1 MALSQRKQLS
11 EDQKEL
17 IRELYGR
24 SQENPYQ
31 FPKEKLDAINEL
43 YKRVD
48 APDVFR
54 TALDS
59 ARTDREALEY
69 VQKYKYDTPTQEL
82 YKKIAP
88 EQDAPIET
96 PKKKVKS
103 FLGGPSPEA
112 MNTPSSMNITD
123 VNSVLETEKKKQII
137 QQAIEE
143 KNTPENIASEFE
155 QIYKINPFENPE
167 EAFSRW
173 FETNQADPTKI
184 AEYFENGT
192 LDLENI
198 NESFT
203 EALNSGKLDKE
214 FGVIRPGD
222 ELKEEP
228 KFDKSLFQP
237 EVVQPESTTIKT
249 EEPPVVG
256 EDIPERDIW
265 QAASE
270 LKLSEIVPFY
280 TSSQEAIRLARA
292 LKLIGQLK
300 SGNPISN
307 DDKTFLKELADDRKF
322 EKSTIA
328 AQAFDTLKEMIPFA
342 GEIFATY
349 GIFGIAKKGTQK
361 LLSRKIKSEIKDYV
375 EKGLLID
382 TSSKIVKGSVFVTEA
397 ALLNKGF
404 LTLSKM
410 DDKISLE
417 KQLPQFEFANEGL
430 LITEQGMDKHTADKQ
445 ATYDASREFLTEI
458 VGGRFLQ
465 KLFPALKK
473 GFNKITSKL
482 TPGQSEVVVA
492 QATTNTIGDAIQ
504 RVTGVKLS
512 KQDLIKARQLLQSFG
527 YDGVLEEWGEERIGD
542 ATNEIV
548 YALAN
553 AKDENG
559 ESLLPGFDNE
569 EYADNVVRDLGKGD
583 FGKAWERTAVEF
595 LAFSVPAGGAVT
607 YAGTKS
613 YLQEK
618 TIKQKLPFLSK
629 QISEAEEKLI
639 EIEPQIKKL
648 KEIEKPNP
656 DDVIKLSDL
665 LREKQKINTLQQ
677 LKQIIIDSPEIADE
691 VDLSRIDLDKEI
703 TLTQKEL
710 EEQGVTLKGEG
721 QKEDQEKSK
730 VLGLTAITNAKLQLG
745 LNEGAS
751 YDTVLEEYYGLIRR
765 GGLSKEQKAT
775 YDEHYEKYKTDES
788 YRVQVNEFINRMH
801 EKMGLKPAVADVKQA
816 LSSDKLFDK
825 EGKSYEY
832 KSLKEPKKDLADKVF
847 DYVGKLF
854 NKAFGRFDKN
864 DEMKEVYEKVQKR
877 KLKISSKRA
886 VELEKPEQPKAI
898 PEVEQEFK
906 PEEIEVETTPPS
918 PAIPKDIKLR
928 KSEAKKV
935 KPKKKIFNFIK
946 NRTKKV
952 QVKELEKLSPVAIRE
967 VEAKLSKAPEVDIPM
982 DQREPLEV
990 LRSVLGDEQFTE
1002 LTGLPAGPIKNLEKL
1017 SPKIMQQLQEKF
1029 PEYISS
1035 LEKMDVIDLMSDKEK
1050 EDILKKVE
1058 KKTSKQVID
1067 LIKLEKI
1074 EPKKL
1079 PKGVS
1084 YQLAPASLSNQKY
1097 GAIKGFVKELAK
1109 EGEPAR
1115 FWYEQSGKALLD
1127 ITGGNK
1133 QDAKKLL
1140 SIIAITSP
1148 QMDVLTN
1155 FGQMIKGYYKAIKGE
1170 APLAGRFPKA
1180 MAERIEKVMA
1190 GEEFGGLKTDK
1201 FYRNLM
1207 TVVEG
1212 GVPDVTVDMWMMRA
1226 FGIDKDSPTDLEYR
1240 RIEKHVQNIAEDLN
1254 WEPHQVQAAIWV
1266 STKARWESIYSKE
1279 LKIEKNLGRYKGS
1292 GKWSSEKVYK
1302 NFRKKM
1308 FTKLKK
1314 VELKDKSL
1322 IKAGFN
1328 YKDAIDKYKGRISLE
1343 VIPHPSTG
1351 SIPGVHDASYEEKL
1365 EYHKAITD
1373 ILIDENGQDIIA
1385 KTLKIP
1391 TITKHNAP
1399 GFYEGESNPSHHT
1412 EVLFSQQLK
1421 HLKAGELDKVINEET
1436 INNIELY
1443 SAVEGLVTKQQ
1454 AVGYTKEFESP
1465 SKKLANAVGV
1475 ESDTPI
1481 TEEQLQK
1488 VYDEMLKLGIDTG
1501 PMPTDYGFIMVN
1513 FMDNNGVPFSGVDNN
1528 TFYDNVENVLDKVF
1542 GDVKL
1547 ETGRFTSLGGL
1558 LENDWRKD
1566 KNGENYTKRINQSNR
1581 QDAIKQ
1587 LVDTLNGEIAQVN
1600 KAFEE
1605 KYGWDKPKKSKQK
1618 TKPQVSYQLEPKL
1631 YSPALRAIENMPQK
1645 SLKRRGLINYLT
1657 NKQATPAELDWLGI
1671 DEWAK
1676 ENYKRNESIPKEDI
1690 IEFIKQNESEV
1701 IDVTLDTST
1710 EDVASMIEQGLM
1722 TEEDAKITPMEHKF
1736 EKFTMVGGE
1745 NYKELLVRHPDGTYV
1760 KPSHWDIEGII
1771 VSLRLTTRFDTE
1783 GSKVLFI
1790 EEIQSDWTSDA
1801 HKLRQKE
1808 VNKLI
1813 NKGMS
1818 KKEAEK
1824 KVPKDFGYKEV
1835 GDTPYKDGWIKLGV
1849 KKAILH
1855 AVNNNFDKIAVPT
1868 HEQIADMFDVSKTI
1882 SEIRYFPIDPNAKRS
1897 DAGFGRFQVSIL
1909 NNNRAEISGIPRY
1922 NTPEQLENIVGKG
1935 IVDRMMAGEGNLDS
1949 MVPGQMV
1956 LSGLDLRTPAKFHR
1970 DIYNAL
1976 ANTLAKQ
1983 GRSLGGRPGT
1993 TDIDLGFTKAE
2004 YDFEKE
2010 RDFEGLSYAREGS
2023 VPPDLKGNQGQT
2035 IKRKSLTLTDNLKD
2049 KVRKTGIP
2057 SFQLEPA
2064 DQPLELSD
2072 ETWRELF
2079 IRKIVNRLNRLENVT
2094 SQIGDVDEQTNAYLA
2109 AVLYEGKAEDR
2120 IDKFQKYIERYI
2132 KRLTKAGFTVDDIGE
2147 YLYARHAVE
2156 RNKKVHE
2163 ENPDFEG
2170 TGSGM
2175 TNKEANEILKRFKGT
2190 GIYKFA
2196 REFDKKVIK
2205 ERLGILLDGG
2215 LITQETYD
2223 LFTKESPYRNY
2234 VPLKGTSEKKGKGTG
2249 TSGFSI
2255 VGKDIRRKR
2264 GRNSRAD
2271 NPFVQALIDYEMAI
2285 IRAEKNAVTTKFYL
2299 FALENPTNLWEVSGR
2314 KHIPRYDS
2322 DGEVAFFDPMTL
2334 QENQVQAFV
2343 DGKLKVITIKDE
2355 ALLNAMKKLGS
2366 GTTFKF
2372 AQQFN
2377 TYLRAIYTT
2386 FNPEFLITN
2395 FERDIQTALINI
2407 QADAD
2412 IKVTAKIMKDIMGGA
2427 PMRAIYRSRREKGD
2441 AKLSVNKDKLNEYRK
2456 YYAEYKKEGG
2466 AVGWVASQSVEEKLN
2481 ELKKVMARA
2490 QSSRNPK
2497 QFFRYL
2503 GKWVEDMNMTV
2514 EQAVRLATYANLRE
2528 SGLSKSESAKISKEL
2543 TVNFNQKGE
2552 WGSFINSLYLFSN
2565 ATIQGNYFWMRA
2577 FARSKKVKAA
2587 TLGIVS
2593 ATVLLN
2599 IINRMNG
2606 GDDWEKY
2613 SDWEKDFHWLYILPN
2628 GNVVKF
2634 KVPYGYNIFHVMG
2647 NVTEEM
2653 IAGKTTPGKAMS
2665 RLFSSVVHAVS
2676 PIGAGE
2682 GLSQYVPTAFG
2693 LKQAAEIWANENFM
2707 GGRIYPDQPHYQPK
2721 KPDSQLYFDSVNPD
2735 IKAMTTWLNKVSG
2748 GSEKVSGAID
2758 ISPETVEHLLTAF
2771 TGGAGKFIER
2781 SHRTGKQLL
2790 AGETP
2795 PLKEIPFVR
2804 TVVSEPSK
2812 YTALYKMYDM
2822 LGESARTIYT
2832 EKEIQDF
2839 DRHLKMAREDA
2850 VITNKKAKKF
2860 KKEFNKNQREAKR
2873 SLK

>member
-1 MALSQRKQLS
+1 M
-11 EDQKEL
+11 
-17 IRELYGR
+17 
-24 SQENPYQ
+24 
-31 FPKEKLDAINEL
+31 
-43 YKRVD
+43 
-48 APDVFR
+48 
-54 TALDS
+54 
-59 ARTDREALEY
+59 
-69 VQKYKYDTPTQEL
+69 
-82 YKKIAP
+82 
-88 EQDAPIET
+88 
-96 PKKKVKS
+96 
-103 FLGGPSPEA
+103 
-112 MNTPSSMNITD
+112 
-123 VNSVLETEKKKQII
+123 
-137 QQAIEE
+137 
-143 KNTPENIASEFE
+143 
-155 QIYKINPFENPE
+155 
-167 EAFSRW
+167 
-173 FETNQADPTKI
+173 
-184 AEYFENGT
+184 
-192 LDLENI
+192 
-198 NESFT
+198 
-203 EALNSGKLDKE
+203 
-214 FGVIRPGD
+214 
-222 ELKEEP
+222 
-228 KFDKSLFQP
+228 
-237 EVVQPESTTIKT
+237 
-249 EEPPVVG
+249 
-256 EDIPERDIW
+256 
-265 QAASE
+265 
-270 LKLSEIVPFY
+270 
-280 TSSQEAIRLARA
+280 
-292 LKLIGQLK
+292 
-300 SGNPISN
+300 
-307 DDKTFLKELADDRKF
+307 
-322 EKSTIA
+322 
-328 AQAFDTLKEMIPFA
+328 
-342 GEIFATY
+342 
-349 GIFGIAKKGTQK
+349 
-361 LLSRKIKSEIKDYV
+361 
-375 EKGLLID
+375 
-382 TSSKIVKGSVFVTEA
+382 
-397 ALLNKGF
+397 
-404 LTLSKM
+404 
-410 DDKISLE
+410 
-417 KQLPQFEFANEGL
+417 
-430 LITEQGMDKHTADKQ
+430 
-445 ATYDASREFLTEI
+445 
-458 VGGRFLQ
+458 
-465 KLFPALKK
+465 
-473 GFNKITSKL
+473 
-482 TPGQSEVVVA
+482 
-492 QATTNTIGDAIQ
+492 
-504 RVTGVKLS
+504 
-512 KQDLIKARQLLQSFG
+512 
-527 YDGVLEEWGEERIGD
+527 
-542 ATNEIV
+542 
-548 YALAN
+548 
-553 AKDENG
+553 
-559 ESLLPGFDNE
+559 
-569 EYADNVVRDLGKGD
+569 
-583 FGKAWERTAVEF
+583 
-595 LAFSVPAGGAVT
+595 
-607 YAGTKS
+607 
-613 YLQEK
+613 
-618 TIKQKLPFLSK
+618 
-629 QISEAEEKLI
+629 
-639 EIEPQIKKL
+639 
-648 KEIEKPNP
+648 
-656 DDVIKLSDL
+656 
-665 LREKQKINTLQQ
+665 
-677 LKQIIIDSPEIADE
+677 
-691 VDLSRIDLDKEI
+691 
-703 TLTQKEL
+703 
-710 EEQGVTLKGEG
+710 
-721 QKEDQEKSK
+721 
-730 VLGLTAITNAKLQLG
+730 
-745 LNEGAS
+745 
-751 YDTVLEEYYGLIRR
+751 
-765 GGLSKEQKAT
+765 
-775 YDEHYEKYKTDES
+775 
-788 YRVQVNEFINRMH
+788 
-801 EKMGLKPAVADVKQA
+801 
-816 LSSDKLFDK
+816 
-825 EGKSYEY
+825 
-832 KSLKEPKKDLADKVF
+832 
-847 DYVGKLF
+847 
-854 NKAFGRFDKN
+854 
-864 DEMKEVYEKVQKR
+864 
-877 KLKISSKRA
+877 
-886 VELEKPEQPKAI
+886 
-898 PEVEQEFK
+898 
-906 PEEIEVETTPPS
+906 
-918 PAIPKDIKLR
+918 
-928 KSEAKKV
+928 
-935 KPKKKIFNFIK
+935 
-946 NRTKKV
+946 
-952 QVKELEKLSPVAIRE
+952 
-967 VEAKLSKAPEVDIPM
+967 
-982 DQREPLEV
+982 
-990 LRSVLGDEQFTE
+990 
-1002 LTGLPAGPIKNLEKL
+1002 
-1017 SPKIMQQLQEKF
+1017 
-1029 PEYISS
+1029 
-1035 LEKMDVIDLMSDKEK
+1035 
-1050 EDILKKVE
+1050 
-1058 KKTSKQVID
+1058 
-1067 LIKLEKI
+1067 
-1074 EPKKL
+1074 
-1079 PKGVS
+1079 
-1084 YQLAPASLSNQKY
+1084 
-1097 GAIKGFVKELAK
+1097 
-1109 EGEPAR
+1109 
-1115 FWYEQSGKALLD
+1115 
-1127 ITGGNK
+1127 
-1133 QDAKKLL
+1133 
-1140 SIIAITSP
+1140 
-1148 QMDVLTN
+1148 
-1155 FGQMIKGYYKAIKGE
+1155 
-1170 APLAGRFPKA
+1170 
-1180 MAERIEKVMA
+1180 
-1190 GEEFGGLKTDK
+1190 
-1201 FYRNLM
+1201 
-1207 TVVEG
+1207 
-1212 GVPDVTVDMWMMRA
+1212 
-1226 FGIDKDSPTDLEYR
+1226 
-1240 RIEKHVQNIAEDLN
+1240 
-1254 WEPHQVQAAIWV
+1254 
-1266 STKARWESIYSKE
+1266 
-1279 LKIEKNLGRYKGS
+1279 
-1292 GKWSSEKVYK
+1292 
-1302 NFRKKM
+1302 
-1308 FTKLKK
+1308 
-1314 VELKDKSL
+1314 
-1322 IKAGFN
+1322 
-1328 YKDAIDKYKGRISLE
+1328 
-1343 VIPHPSTG
+1343 
-1351 SIPGVHDASYEEKL
+1351 
-1365 EYHKAITD
+1365 
-1373 ILIDENGQDIIA
+1373 
-1385 KTLKIP
+1385 
-1391 TITKHNAP
+1391 
-1399 GFYEGESNPSHHT
+1399 
-1412 EVLFSQQLK
+1412 
-1421 HLKAGELDKVINEET
+1421 
-1436 INNIELY
+1436 
-1443 SAVEGLVTKQQ
+1443 
-1454 AVGYTKEFESP
+1454 
-1465 SKKLANAVGV
+1465 
-1475 ESDTPI
+1475 
-1481 TEEQLQK
+1481 
-1488 VYDEMLKLGIDTG
+1488 
-1501 PMPTDYGFIMVN
+1501 
-1513 FMDNNGVPFSGVDNN
+1513 
-1528 TFYDNVENVLDKVF
+1528 
-1542 GDVKL
+1542 
-1547 ETGRFTSLGGL
+1547 
-1558 LENDWRKD
+1558 
-1566 KNGENYTKRINQSNR
+1566 
-1581 QDAIKQ
+1581 
-1587 LVDTLNGEIAQVN
+1587 
-1600 KAFEE
+1600 
-1605 KYGWDKPKKSKQK
+1605 
-1618 TKPQVSYQLEPKL
+1618 
-1631 YSPALRAIENMPQK
+1631 
-1645 SLKRRGLINYLT
+1645 
-1657 NKQATPAELDWLGI
+1657 
-1671 DEWAK
+1671 
-1676 ENYKRNESIPKEDI
+1676 
-1690 IEFIKQNESEV
+1690 
-1701 IDVTLDTST
+1701 
-1710 EDVASMIEQGLM
+1710 
-1722 TEEDAKITPMEHKF
+1722 
-1736 EKFTMVGGE
+1736 
-1745 NYKELLVRHPDGTYV
+1745 
-1760 KPSHWDIEGII
+1760 
-1771 VSLRLTTRFDTE
+1771 
-1783 GSKVLFI
+1783 
-1790 EEIQSDWTSDA
+1790 
-1801 HKLRQKE
+1801 
-1808 VNKLI
+1808 
-1813 NKGMS
+1813 
-1818 KKEAEK
+1818 
-1824 KVPKDFGYKEV
+1824 
-1835 GDTPYKDGWIKLGV
+1835 
-1849 KKAILH
+1849 
-1855 AVNNNFDKIAVPT
+1855 NNNFDKIAVPT